1 MGRGTIRTTGA
12 IAVAWIEVKYVLS
25 RLYDIIRVM
34 KQIERPLHCRLI
46 LFNEKMLQSRLVT
59 ERASVYTLKRKQ

>member
-25 RLYDIIRVM
+25 RLYDIIRVI

-59 ERASVYTLKRKQ
+59 ERASVYTSKRKQ